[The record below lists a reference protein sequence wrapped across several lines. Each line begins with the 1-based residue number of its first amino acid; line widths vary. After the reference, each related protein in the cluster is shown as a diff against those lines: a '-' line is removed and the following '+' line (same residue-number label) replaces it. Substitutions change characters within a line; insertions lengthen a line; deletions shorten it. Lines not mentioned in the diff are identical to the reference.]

1 MNTAAARRRSG
12 WSAPIGRWLALSVA
26 LHMTMLISWHSSPRL
41 DGQRETVFSVTL
53 APGMAVP
60 PPATRL
66 AEAPASAAESRA
78 ALPPSAMRQKVS
90 ESGDTTGAIPSP
102 HLSAPAAATA
112 DGPGQT
118 MAPSTAQIRARLL
131 ADLARY
137 FEYPLLARLRGW
149 EGTVMI
155 GLDVEADG
163 FLRQVHL
170 SRSSGYD
177 VLDQSALEA
186 VRRVAQLRG
195 SSDWLNGKRLH
206 IQLPVIYRLVER

>member
-1 MNTAAARRRSG
+1 MNPAPASRHARLNARF
-12 WSAPIGRWLALSVA
+12 GRWLALSAA
-26 LHMTMLISWHSSPRL
+26 LHMALLVTWHSSPQL

-53 APGMAVP
+53 TPSMSIP

-66 AEAPASAAESRA
+66 AEATASAAARA
-78 ALPPSAMRQKVS
+78 TPPRPATRQDISANRDKAVLQPV
-90 ESGDTTGAIPSP
+90 PQQP
-102 HLSAPAAATA
+102 APAATTA
-112 DGPGQT
+112 EGPGQT
-118 MAPSTAQIRARLL
+118 MAPTGARIQARLL
-131 ADLARY
+131 ADLVRH
-137 FEYPLLARLRGW
+137 FEYPLVARLRGW

-155 GLDVEADG
+155 GLDIEADG

-186 VRRVAQLRG
+186 VRRVARFRE
-195 SSDWLNGKRLH
+195 SPDWLSGKRLH